1 MQYKTRRYFAWI
13 LSVYFFAIGVL
24 CLNWVLPANGKPT
37 AVHFMVSGACLVAGV
52 VSFLIGLKPVIVV
65 MDRIKK

>member
-13 LSVYFFAIGVL
+13 LSVYFFGLAVM
-24 CLNWVLPANGKPT
+24 CLHWVLPLNGKPT
-37 AVHFMVSGACLVAGV
+37 AVHFVVSGLCCVVAV
-52 VSFLIGLKPVIVV
+52 VCFLIGLRPVIVV